1 MNKIAICGK
10 GGSGKSTIA
19 ALLAGALQDTNYRV
33 LVVDSDES
41 NTGLHRMLGF
51 DKAPLSIM
59 DMMGGRKSL
68 KQKLPPKSPVGL
80 ARTRTDM
87 LSDQEIRIDSIP
99 GEYINYSDH
108 GIALIGVGKINEAME
123 GCACPIGAL
132 GKELLAK
139 LHLEPGQIVLID
151 MEAGIEHFGRGVE
164 SGVDAVL
171 IVVDPSYESIDLA
184 ERINRVSRQ
193 MDIGHIFAV
202 LNRVTSKEMAESLA
216 NKLVDRDIQVIGN
229 IRYDGGTF
237 LAGLEGQTIT
247 GDIAAADAADI
258 AAKLLKQI

>member
-10 GGSGKSTIA
+10 GGSGKSTVA
-19 ALLAGALQDTNYRV
+19 ALLARALHDKNYKV

-41 NTGLHRMLGF
+41 NTGLHRLLGF

-68 KQKLPPKSPVGL
+68 KDKLPPKSPVGL

-87 LSDQEIRIDSIP
+87 MSDQEIRIDSIP
-99 GEYINYSDH
+99 EGYINISGD
-108 GIALIGVGKINEAME
+108 GIAMIGVGKINEAME

-171 IVVDPSYESIDLA
+171 IVVDPSYESVDLA

-193 MDIGHIFAV
+193 MDIGHIYAV
-202 LNRVTSKEMAESLA
+202 LNRVTSREMADSLTK
-216 NKLVDRDIQVIGN
+216 KLEDRGIQLIGN
-229 IRYDGGTF
+229 IRYDDGTF
-237 LAGLEGQTIT
+237 QAGLDGVAIT
-247 GDIAAADAADI
+247 GDVSSGDAADI
-258 AAKLLKQI
+258 VSKLFK

>member
-10 GGSGKSTIA
+10 GGSGKSTMA
-19 ALLAGALQDTNYRV
+19 ALLAKSLRGKNHKV
-33 LVVDSDES
+33 LLVDSDES

-51 DKAPLSIM
+51 DKAPRSIM

-68 KQKLPPKSPVGL
+68 KEKLPPKSPVGL
-80 ARTRTDM
+80 ARTGTDI
-87 LSDQEIRIDSIP
+87 LARREIKIDEIP
-99 GEYINYSDH
+99 EEYINYSGD
-108 GIALIGVGKINEAME
+108 GIAMISVGKINEAME

-139 LHLEPGQIVLID
+139 LRLEAGQIVLID

-184 ERINRVSRQ
+184 ERIYRVSKQ
-193 MDIGHIFAV
+193 MNIGHIYAV
-202 LNRVTSKEMAESLA
+202 LNKVTSQEIAAGLTQ
-216 NKLVDRDIQVIGN
+216 KLENRNIPLIGK
-229 IRYDGGTF
+229 IPYDEDTF
-237 LAGLEGQTIT
+237 RAGLEGQIIS
-247 GDIAAADAADI
+247 GDIAAQGADGIIGA
-258 AAKLLKQI
+258 LLEKS